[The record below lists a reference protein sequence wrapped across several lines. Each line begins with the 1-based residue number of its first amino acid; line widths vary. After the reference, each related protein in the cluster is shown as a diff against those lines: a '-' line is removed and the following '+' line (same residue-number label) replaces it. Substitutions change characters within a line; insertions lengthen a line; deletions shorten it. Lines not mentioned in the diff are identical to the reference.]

1 MQVAG
6 SEPAVE
12 KGDFAFGSEIDL
24 PGQRRNYDAAEAKPV
39 GKVGDA
45 GAGLT
50 ADLGSAVA
58 AVFVVVKHKV
68 AGCGCI
74 DMIDRGR
81 TYFHSGLG

>member
-6 SEPAVE
+6 SETAVD

-24 PGQRRNYDAAEAKPV
+24 SGQRRDQDAADAAKPV
-39 GKVGDA
+39 GEVGDA
-45 GAGLT
+45 DGGLT

-68 AGCGCI
+68 AGCI